1 MHPASFPPKLAFLA
15 GFSLCAT
22 SPLVETPSSEHGRW
36 FTDEVQPHDAAL
48 RSYVRSAF
56 PTVRDVDD
64 VVQESYLRIWRSRA
78 TEPIRCVRAFLFTVA
93 RNVALK
99 CVGRQRVS
107 REIIV
112 GDLAE
117 LGIVAEGHDAAET
130 AARNETF
137 LLLIEALATLPPRCR
152 EITVLRKL
160 KGVPQ
165 KEIAARLDIAEK
177 TVEEQ
182 VARGVKRCEDYLRK
196 CGVTHFLAR

>member
-1 MHPASFPPKLAFLA
+1 
-15 GFSLCAT
+15 
-22 SPLVETPSSEHGRW
+22 VETPSSEHCRW

-56 PTVRDVDD
+56 PAVRDVDD

-78 TEPIRCVRAFLFTVA
+78 TEPIRCARAFLFTVA
-93 RNVALK
+93 RNIALK
-99 CVGRQRVS
+99 SVGRQRVS
-107 REIIV
+107 REIII